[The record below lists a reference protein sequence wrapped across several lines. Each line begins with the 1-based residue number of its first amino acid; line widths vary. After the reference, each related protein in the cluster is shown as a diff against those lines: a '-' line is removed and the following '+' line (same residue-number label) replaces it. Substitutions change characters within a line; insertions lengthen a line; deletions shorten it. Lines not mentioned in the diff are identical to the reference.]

1 MKIYRLVQKV
11 EAQFIDE
18 DGEASVKEEREGDRD
33 EEGVP
38 EPEHQVDLLVDDVL
52 HRIGGNKWKF
62 WETSTCVR
70 MQRPL

>member
-1 MKIYRLVQKV
+1 MKIYRLVQQV

-18 DGEASVKEEREGDRD
+18 DGEAPVKEEREGDRD
-33 EEGVP
+33 EKGVP

-52 HRIGGNKWKF
+52 HRIGGNEWKCC
-62 WETSTCVR
+62 ETGTCVR